1 MVPGYHRPAVVKV
14 NLGAI
19 RRNIKNEMKHLATG
33 QKMLA
38 VVKANAYGH
47 GAVEVAKIAIEE
59 GAAGLCV
66 AILDEALQLRHAD
79 IVKPILVLG
88 VVSPEYAPI
97 AAANNVSLTIPNLEW
112 LKEAEKY
119 LEKEQL
125 QLKVHIGVDSGMG
138 RIGFNEDEDFIAA
151 NKFLQNNDNFY
162 VEGMFAH
169 FASADSADD
178 TYFKHQVEKFAH
190 MRSLLTVKPKWIHV
204 DNTAASIFNKDV
216 TSDCVRFGKAIQAA
230 GGYSFVSCSDE
241 AVENGF
247 VRLADYPI
255 TDLIFGADRRP
266 FSHTL
271 QQLLTTYCQ
280 GGGNLMLSGSYIG
293 SNMNSPT
300 ALNFTENILKY
311 SFGGSM
317 INSTSGEIYGA
328 NTRFSIPR
336 TINEQTYAV
345 PAPDCL
351 TPIAPAY
358 SAFVYNPGSYSAG
371 IAYKGKYRTFVLGF
385 PFESIQGVKE
395 RARVMSAILG
405 FFGSK

>member
-112 LKEAEKY
+112 LKEVEKY

-216 TSDCVRFGKAIQAA
+216 PSDCVRFGIGIYGLNPSSNPDSPDLKSSISLEPALSFESELTHVKTIHEGDGVGYGSTFVADQDTIIGTVPVGYADGFIRKFQGFKVKVGDEYCPIVGRICMDQFMVKMPKKMPLGTKVVIISNDPTAPNNIKAA
-230 GGYSFVSCSDE
+230 
-241 AVENGF
+241 
-247 VRLADYPI
+247 ADYVDTI
-255 TDLIFGADRRP
+255 HYEVACLLNDR
-266 FSHTL
+266 L
-271 QQLLTTYCQ
+271 
-280 GGGNLMLSGSYIG
+280 
-293 SNMNSPT
+293 
-300 ALNFTENILKY
+300 
-311 SFGGSM
+311 
-317 INSTSGEIYGA
+317 
-328 NTRFSIPR
+328 PR
-336 TINEQTYAV
+336 
-345 PAPDCL
+345 
-351 TPIAPAY
+351 
-358 SAFVYNPGSYSAG
+358 VYYE
-371 IAYKGKYRTFVLGF
+371 K
-385 PFESIQGVKE
+385 
-395 RARVMSAILG
+395 
-405 FFGSK
+405 